1 MTSRLLSA
9 IAHWGRVTYAVL
21 ALLYALFVVYGSLV
35 PFDFERLH
43 PAEAVSLFRD
53 VVSGPVRID
62 SRTDLAVNF
71 LLFIPFGYFLM
82 ATLRTDARSRAVDAV
97 AAVVTMAVGVVFAF
111 SIEFAQLFFP
121 SRVVALSDMLAESV
135 GGVAGTVAWLAVGR
149 ELTTWLR
156 GFSGERERP
165 ALLQRVLLLYS
176 ALFVASQTMPLDLTV
191 SLGELAHKYRRG
203 AIILRPFSFAHAS
216 WSAAMW
222 DYVGDIALNA
232 PLGAAAVLAWTTPG
246 RRRHPLKA
254 FALAVSVVGLI
265 EFGQVFV
272 MSRYADVTDVITGSV
287 GAALG
292 VVVASVL
299 SSRPVLVHVGRRPER
314 LALLGRLLTPVW
326 LGIMAAY
333 HWAPYNFSITP
344 AQVTEG
350 MHRLLQIPFVSYYL
364 GTEFNAF
371 TEMARKSALALPLG
385 ILLGAAW
392 PVASTVTGA
401 RLRRV
406 ALALFGFALL
416 CGIEVGQV
424 FLPTR
429 YPDLTDACIG
439 EVGLLMG
446 VWIAGMLTPQ
456 RSQKSE
462 VRTQN

>member
-1 MTSRLLSA
+1 MTSRLLGA
-9 IAHWGRVTYAVL
+9 LTHWTRLTYALL
-21 ALLYALFVVYGSLV
+21 AVGYGIFVVYGSLV
-35 PFDFERLH
+35 PFDFERIH
-43 PAEAVSLFRD
+43 PHEAVSLFRE
-53 VVSGPVRID
+53 VITGPVRID

-71 LLFIPFGYFLM
+71 LLFIPFGYFM
-82 ATLRTDARSRAVDAV
+82 VAALRTDGRSRVVDAL
-97 AAVVTMAVGVVFAF
+97 AAVITMAVGVVFAF

-135 GGVAGTVAWLAVGR
+135 GGIAGTLSWLVVGG
-149 ELTTWLR
+149 ELTAWLR

-176 ALFVASQTMPLDLTV
+176 ALFVASQMMPLDLTV

-203 AIILRPFSFAHAS
+203 AIILRPFSFVHAS

-222 DYVGDIALNA
+222 DYLGDVALNA
-232 PLGAAAVLAWTTPG
+232 PLGAAAVLAWTNPG

-254 FALAVSVVGLI
+254 FALAASIVALI
-265 EFGQVFV
+265 ELGQVFV

-292 VVVASVL
+292 VMLASAV

-326 LGIMAAY
+326 LAIMAAY
-333 HWAPYNFSITP
+333 HWAPYDFTLSP
-344 AQVTEG
+344 EQVTEG
-350 MHRLLQIPFVSYYL
+350 MHRLLQIPFLSYFL

-371 TEMARKSALALPLG
+371 TEMARKTALALPLG

-392 PVASTVTGA
+392 PVTSTSAGT

-406 ALALFGFALL
+406 GLALIGFVLL

-439 EVGLLMG
+439 EVGLLVG

-456 RSQKSE
+456 GRGTSD
-462 VRTQN
+462 VRR